1 MLTRTRQND
10 PTNAASPIDN
20 TATKSAGEIQAAAT
34 TCDMSMLHF
43 LPRLPNA
50 SFAIL
55 FPHSPFSSCRL
66 FQTFLAICNASK
78 LGQII
83 KSKSYT
89 HVPKYTLK
97 IFFPFCFQ
105 TKKLN
110 NVIQNEFIGATIKI
124 NKYENKLISIKKKE
138 QILFLVKA

>member
-97 IFFPFCFQ
+97 IFFLFVFKP
-105 TKKLN
+105 KN
-110 NVIQNEFIGATIKI
+110 
-124 NKYENKLISIKKKE
+124 LIT
-138 QILFLVKA
+138 LFKMNL

>member
-1 MLTRTRQND
+1 MRPRQSITQQQKVQEKYRRQQQLATWACCTSCHAYRT
-10 PTNAASPIDN
+10 P
-20 TATKSAGEIQAAAT
+20 
-34 TCDMSMLHF
+34 L
-43 LPRLPNA
+43 LP
-50 SFAIL
+50 SFS
-55 FPHSPFSSCRL
+55 HSPFSSCRL

-124 NKYENKLISIKKKE
+124 NKYENKLISIKKKRTNTFSG
-138 QILFLVKA
+138 QSLIFLRLVFLIVL